1 MFNVNL
7 NQPALGFDA
16 VGNHHSVSRVM
27 SIFLSQHFAI
37 WLSSRFLL
45 IQRNSACW
53 EVISSF
59 FLVCICGDPG
69 QQFHFGCFSRIF
81 IFIVACW
88 LPRVTFIVQYSAIKQ
103 APQKRYAFCL
113 GHTEISNGDWKNCGR
128 NVVNKRSPFT
138 VCQSVQACLY
148 YIVTTV
154 YFSLMADFQVYFFWT
169 TSIWHFTSK
178 SSQDFDRS
186 NVGST
191 SSPLLRCALS
201 SPVFLWRSSP
211 TRLGICGHR
220 RWCPPNS
227 SRTWYQQRRTVLSLC
242 TTTTLMN
249 SCSSSRNDELLC
261 FW

>member
-1 MFNVNL
+1 M
-7 NQPALGFDA
+7 
-16 VGNHHSVSRVM
+16 
-27 SIFLSQHFAI
+27 AI
-37 WLSSRFLL
+37 
-45 IQRNSACW
+45 
-53 EVISSF
+53 E
-59 FLVCICGDPG
+59 
-69 QQFHFGCFSRIF
+69 
-81 IFIVACW
+81 
-88 LPRVTFIVQYSAIKQ
+88 
-103 APQKRYAFCL
+103 
-113 GHTEISNGDWKNCGR
+113 KNCGR

-148 YIVTTV
+148 YTVTTV

-261 FW
+261 FDKVFLFFTARKVECFRWCSWRNLQDNIWN